1 MRISTTRK
9 AVSPRPIE
17 LPRLLLVEG
26 ETPLNFFDALTGHL
40 GLSDRVEIR
49 SFGGV
54 HDLREFLPALVASA
68 GFRQVKKL
76 GIIRDCEVDPAA
88 AAQSLRD
95 LIEHVMIDR
104 SRVDIS
110 WLLLPDEKSPG
121 MLETLLW
128 RAIEQSPTAKCVDRF
143 FKCATEA
150 GKQLAME
157 KLAFDKNRVQAYLA
171 TTSSPQTSPGV
182 AAQRNVWNFED
193 TVFESLRTFIRN
205 LCD

>member
-1 MRISTTRK
+1 MRVPTERK
-9 AVSPRPIE
+9 AVPPRPIG
-17 LPRLLLVEG
+17 LSRLLLVEG
-26 ETPLNFFDALTGHL
+26 ETPLSFFDALTVHL

-54 HDLREFLPALVASA
+54 RDLRKYLRTLVASA
-68 GFRQVKKL
+68 DFRQVKKL
-76 GIIRDCEVDPAA
+76 GIIRDCEEDAAA

-95 LIEHVMIDR
+95 VIEHVKIDR
-104 SRVDIS
+104 SRVEVS

-128 RAIEQSPTAKCVDRF
+128 RAIEQSPTAQCVDRF
-143 FKCATEA
+143 FKCIVEA
-150 GKQLAME
+150 GEQLPIG

-171 TTSSPQTSPGV
+171 TTDKPQVSLGV
-182 AAQRNVWNFED
+182 AAQRSVWNFED
-193 TVFESLRTFIRN
+193 SVFDSLRTFIRN